1 MQKGVLQQIAQTT
14 VGFDV
19 KQFIDAIANQ
29 YGSTPT
35 WSDKVPAVKV
45 WSEIAGADS
54 AQAA

>member
-1 MQKGVLQQIAQTT
+1 MQKGVLQQTAQIT

-35 WSDKVPAVKV
+35 WSDKVPAVKA